1 MDYKY
6 LFDSTDRLCG
16 AHVFCYKRLSVFLR
30 QDDGF
35 TWAQYKAKMLRK
47 CKTLLLPF
55 FIWNILGALSYPSRF
70 IDATLLKIIGIWMSE
85 DGMGKLGRTLGWAI
99 VVLRDLFVV
108 MLFSLHLLDNKA
120 NSEFGS

>member
-16 AHVFCYKRLSVFLR
+16 AHVFVISGYLFFLR

-47 CKTLLLPF
+47 CKILLLPF

-70 IDATLLKIIGIWMSE
+70 IDATLTEKLLGFWSQRMEWGSWAGPW
-85 DGMGKLGRTLGWAI
+85 DGPLWFCVTC
-99 VVLRDLFVV
+99 
-108 MLFSLHLLDNKA
+108 SL
-120 NSEFGS
+120 